1 LRPTAGEEQQILRTK
16 FAQKGVG
23 VEKGFRWR
31 GGAKCA
37 SFSGIIY
44 MLTLPVLLTIYGFI
58 KGRRRRKLESEV
70 S

>member
-1 LRPTAGEEQQILRTK
+1 MRTK
-16 FAQKGVG
+16 LAEKGVG
-23 VEKGFRWR
+23 AKRGFRWR

-44 MLTLPVLLTIYGFI
+44 LLTWPVVLTIYGFI
-58 KGRRRRKLESEV
+58 NSTRRRKLESEV